1 MERDDEVVGEVT
13 LMMLTKLALLLFAA
27 VLAAVV
33 VAVVLVVLVVVVVVL
48 VANGMYVV
56 EDVAPRAG
64 VFVDDEVADV
74 ADVTEP
80 GT

>member
-33 VAVVLVVLVVVVVVL
+33 VAVAVVVVVVVVL